1 MCTSPP
7 EVLTMHLPKSG
18 KNQTFSL
25 SRVAAEIPAG
35 VVVLVEEAAAV
46 LERQAVVLERQVV
59 VLERQAVVLEQQVV
73 VDLVVVDLVVAV
85 VVAIPARAEWQNYN
99 ITLARSE
106 RCWWPP
112 SIRFGSVARMVAC
125 LLRSVGILLMQ
136 EINRVEM
143 PDGLPALVRVA

>member
-1 MCTSPP
+1 LCTSPP

-46 LERQAVVLERQVV
+46 LERQAVVLERQV
-59 VLERQAVVLEQQVV
+59 VVLEQQVV